1 MATRWLT
8 VKGIVKWS
16 KVYELDA
23 FLGSSNW
30 KVDFAPLNAVER
42 KKWDDSGI
50 QLKFRKEDDGLEYCR
65 LRRPEKKVFNDET
78 TFFAPPEITGAVS
91 VQYQDENG
99 ERIRVYKKGDKVN
112 RVGEPVEI
120 GNGSEVLVNVCY
132 YDTVKGK
139 GHRLESINVLNLI
152 EFVRGEGKAPEALD
166 QEEHK
171 VEAISKPEVKK
182 EKTKV
187 EKTLK
192 EELNDEIPFGGE
204 DKSNDLP
211 W

>member
-1 MATRWLT
+1 MATKWVT
-8 VKGIVKWS
+8 IKGIVRWA

-23 FLGSSNW
+23 FMGSSNW
-30 KVDFAPLNAVER
+30 KVDFAPLNAAER
-42 KKWDDSGI
+42 KKWDDTGI

-65 LRRPEKKVFNDET
+65 LRRPEKKVFSDEV

-99 ERIRVYKKGDKVN
+99 ERIRQYKKGDKVN

-152 EFVRGEGKAPEALD
+152 EFVRSERPAEDK
-166 QEEHK
+166 EES
-171 VEAISKPEVKK
+171 VKPEVKK

-187 EKTLK
+187 AK
-192 EELNDEIPFGGE
+192 EEKSVAEDLNDDIP
-204 DKSNDLP
+204 

>member
-1 MATRWLT
+1 MSTKWLT
-8 VKGIVKWS
+8 VRGVVRWT
-16 KVYELDA
+16 KVYEPDA
-23 FLGSSNW
+23 FMGAENW
-30 KVDFAPLNAVER
+30 KVDFAPLNAQER
-42 KKWDDSGI
+42 KKWDDTGI
-50 QLKFRKEDDGLEYCR
+50 QLKFRKEDDGLEYTR
-65 LRRPEKKVFNDET
+65 LRRPVKKVFSDEV

-99 ERIRVYKKGDKVN
+99 ERIRQYKKGDKVN

-139 GHRLESINVLNLI
+139 GHRLESINVLNLV
-152 EFVRGEGKAPEALD
+152 EFVRGVSEKTGEQD
-166 QEEHK
+166 E
-171 VEAISKPEVKK
+171 VKPEVKK

-187 EKTLK
+187 AK
-192 EELNDEIPFGGE
+192 EEKSVAEDLNDDIP
-204 DKSNDLP
+204 

>member
-1 MATRWLT
+1 MATKWITVRGVVRWA
-8 VKGIVKWS
+8 
-16 KVYELDA
+16 KVYEPDA
-23 FLGSSNW
+23 FMGAENW

-42 KKWDDSGI
+42 KKWDDTGI
-50 QLKFRKEDDGLEYCR
+50 QLKFRKEDDGLEYTR
-65 LRRPEKKVFNDET
+65 LRRPVKKVFSDEV

-99 ERIRVYKKGDKVN
+99 ERLRQYKKGETMN
-112 RVGEPVEI
+112 RVGEPIEI

-152 EFVRGEGKAPEALD
+152 EFVRG
-166 QEEHK
+166 
-171 VEAISKPEVKK
+171 VS
-182 EKTKV
+182 EKTGQQEDEKV
-187 EKTLK
+187 
-192 EELNDEIPFGGE
+192 E
-204 DKSNDLP
+204 DKSEVKVIKEKVSTKAVKEEKSVAEDLNDDIP

>member
-1 MATRWLT
+1 MATKWITVRGVVRWA
-8 VKGIVKWS
+8 
-16 KVYELDA
+16 KVYEPDA
-23 FLGSSNW
+23 FMGAENW

-42 KKWDDSGI
+42 KKWDDTGI
-50 QLKFRKEDDGLEYCR
+50 QLKFRKEDDGLEYTR
-65 LRRPEKKVFNDET
+65 LRRPVKKVFSDEV

-99 ERIRVYKKGDKVN
+99 ERLRQYKKGETMN
-112 RVGEPVEI
+112 RVGEPIEI

-152 EFVRGEGKAPEALD
+152 EFVRGLSEKTGE
-166 QEEHK
+166 QEE
-171 VEAISKPEVKK
+171 VAEAKPEVKK

-187 EKTLK
+187 VVEDKNSVAK
-192 EELNDEIPFGGE
+192 DLNDDIP
-204 DKSNDLP
+204 

>member
-1 MATRWLT
+1 MTTRWIT
-8 VKGIVKWS
+8 VKGIVKWA
-16 KVYELDA
+16 KVYEPDA
-23 FLGSSNW
+23 FMGAENW
-30 KVDFAPLNAVER
+30 KLDFAPSNAVER
-42 KKWDDSGI
+42 KKWDDTGI
-50 QLKFRKEDDGLEYCR
+50 QLKFRKEDDGLEYTR
-65 LRRPEKKVFNDET
+65 LRRPVKKVFSDEV

-99 ERIRVYKKGDKVN
+99 ERIRQYKKGDKVN
-112 RVGEPVEI
+112 RVGEPIEI

-152 EFVRGEGKAPEALD
+152 EFVRGEGKAPEVLD

-182 EKTKV
+182 EKTKS
-187 EKTLK
+187 LK

-204 DKSNDLP
+204 KSDTDLP

>member
-1 MATRWLT
+1 MATKWITVRGVVRWT
-8 VKGIVKWS
+8 
-16 KVYELDA
+16 KVYEPDA
-23 FLGSSNW
+23 FMGAENW
-30 KVDFAPLNAVER
+30 KVDFAPLNAQER
-42 KKWDDSGI
+42 KKWDDTGI
-50 QLKFRKEDDGLEYCR
+50 QLKFRKEDDGLEYTR
-65 LRRPEKKVFNDET
+65 LRRPVKKVFSDEV

-99 ERIRVYKKGDKVN
+99 ERIRQYKKGDKVN

-152 EFVRGEGKAPEALD
+152 EFVRSDRPAEDK
-166 QEEHK
+166 EES
-171 VEAISKPEVKK
+171 VKPEVKK
-182 EKTKV
+182 EKAKPAKE
-187 EKTLK
+187 EKTAS
-192 EELNDEIPFGGE
+192 EDLNDDIP
-204 DKSNDLP
+204 

>member
-1 MATRWLT
+1 MATKWITVRGVVRWT
-8 VKGIVKWS
+8 
-16 KVYELDA
+16 KVYEPDA
-23 FLGSSNW
+23 FMGAENW
-30 KVDFAPLNAVER
+30 KVDFAPLNAQER
-42 KKWDDSGI
+42 KKWDDTGI
-50 QLKFRKEDDGLEYCR
+50 QLKFRKEDDGLEYTR
-65 LRRPEKKVFNDET
+65 LRRPVKKVFSDEV

-99 ERIRVYKKGDKVN
+99 ERIRQYKKGDKVN

-152 EFVRGEGKAPEALD
+152 EFVRGVSEKTGEQDEAGNDEGD
-166 QEEHK
+166 RTRGGQHK
-171 VEAISKPEVKK
+171 IK
-182 EKTKV
+182 EKVKAV
-187 EKTLK
+187 K
-192 EELNDEIPFGGE
+192 EEKSVAEDLNDDIP
-204 DKSNDLP
+204 